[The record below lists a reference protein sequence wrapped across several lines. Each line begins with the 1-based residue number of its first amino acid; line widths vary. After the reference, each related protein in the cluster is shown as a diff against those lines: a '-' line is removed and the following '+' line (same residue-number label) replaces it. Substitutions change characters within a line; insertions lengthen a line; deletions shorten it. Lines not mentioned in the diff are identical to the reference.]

1 MITVSTWRCSDTAA
15 RFGSRS
21 ATLASP
27 VAFVVVQIVAYLAL
41 CNLAAAQYQQ
51 PWISTQSINS
61 AATSDVNPAMD
72 RPAFSSP
79 SLSDPAL
86 SFLAEAGSAGG
97 SRLEP
102 SHADAMGYWFQEP
115 AALEMPT
122 VQERKG
128 WLFGDSIVGTGE
140 VAGTGYWWQV
150 MGRGH
155 YLNDQRWEFTGQE
168 ATFGVEGILV
178 GGFVHHHAGWTLGLG
193 GEFYVNQPFDA
204 NILVDAPVREAYKP
218 NFILEP
224 FEISQLALSASR
236 GDITWTL
243 GKITTPFGRTYFPLV
258 SNARWDAPFI
268 RSEAILWRETGW
280 MMDWTPDNWELTV
293 ALTNGSEDQD
303 TNSSKALISRIGWSG
318 GGWTLGGSIKEQ
330 DGIGS
335 EGQKYYNSHVG
346 LDVACRIGRWTICS
360 EMIYDKY
367 GFRRDSFSPD
377 EIDWGRSLYH
387 RDLHY
392 QDLKPITGWGYYV
405 GGLYEG
411 EKWMNWLSYGQYLPQ
426 ELGDPIHDHETHRF
440 LGKFIRHLTP
450 SFDAFAVVL
459 LENSIEV
466 GQDGYPRH
474 GVAVN
479 AGFQASF

>member
-1 MITVSTWRCSDTAA
+1 MNSFSKRRCFKVEASFFEPRTASKLRYSTGIATLLFGLVVSSTVVAQSHPSWVSTQNDPRDFSLGPNAA
-15 RFGSRS
+15 
-21 ATLASP
+21 
-27 VAFVVVQIVAYLAL
+27 I
-41 CNLAAAQYQQ
+41 
-51 PWISTQSINS
+51 
-61 AATSDVNPAMD
+61 D
-72 RPAFSSP
+72 RPAFTAP
-79 SLSDPAL
+79 SLSDPNVP
-86 SFLAEAGSAGG
+86 FLAEPGLTREASLAA
-97 SRLEP
+97 SP
-102 SHADAMGYWFQEP
+102 SDAMGYWFQEP
-115 AALEMPT
+115 RSMEMP
-122 VQERKG
+122 VIEDRKG
-128 WLFGDSIVGTGE
+128 WLFGDPVVGLGEATGP
-140 VAGTGYWWQV
+140 GYWWQI

-168 ATFGVEGILV
+168 ATFGVEAILA
-178 GGFVHHHAGWTLGLG
+178 GGVVHHHAGWTLELG
-193 GEFYVNQPFDA
+193 GEFYVNQPFDP

-218 NFILEP
+218 NFIIDP
-224 FEISQLALSASR
+224 FEISQLALAASR

-243 GKITTPFGRTYFPLV
+243 GKFTTPFGRTYLPLI

-280 MMDWTPDNWELTV
+280 MLEWTPHNWDLTV

-346 LDVACRIGRWTICS
+346 FDVAYRIGCWTFCS

-367 GFRRDSFSPD
+367 GFRRNSFSPD
-377 EIDWGRSLYH
+377 EIDWGRNLYH
-387 RDLHY
+387 RDLHF
-392 QDLKPITGWGYYV
+392 QNLKPITGWGYYV

-411 EKWMNWLSYGQYLPQ
+411 EKWMNWFSYGQYLPQ

-459 LENSIEV
+459 LENSIDV
-466 GQDGYPRH
+466 GADGYPRH
-474 GVAVN
+474 GLAVN
-479 AGFQASF
+479 AGFQAAF